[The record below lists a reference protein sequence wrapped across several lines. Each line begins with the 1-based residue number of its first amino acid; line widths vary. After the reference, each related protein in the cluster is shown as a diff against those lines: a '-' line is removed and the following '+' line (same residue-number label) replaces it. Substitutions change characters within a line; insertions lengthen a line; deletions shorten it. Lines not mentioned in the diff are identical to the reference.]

1 MSRLTELKKQYP
13 ELNVSVID
21 ILRRMDPTDSYKYLP
36 LLCKIFS
43 EKFKHGRSR
52 RELQETL
59 ERYQSHLENRGVD
72 FQNLALK
79 ELMAISE
86 FGSIFYEE
94 NFMVS
99 KEFIQMSEKN
109 LLENKDITSY
119 SGLED
124 MRQAISLASIKEL
137 NKALENEV
145 HKEYEDEKWVC
156 VRPLSFA
163 SSQKYGATTKWCT
176 TYVAEKQYFER
187 YWRRGILVYFI
198 NKLNGYKVAAFKAL
212 DGDSEFSFWNAED
225 SRVDFLEINF
235 DDYLYSIIRAI
246 FKSNKTNQ
254 SLCTE
259 EIQKQVNFECVDHSI
274 KKMAIREIGEPV
286 EIAVEIDRLYSEGPM
301 EVNEAMSVTE
311 VGIDQPS
318 EEYYFHRG
326 IDASVVRDITEAPVY
341 EERPSIA

>member
-1 MSRLTELKKQYP
+1 MSRINELKKQYP
-13 ELNVSVID
+13 ELNITMLDLLSKLD
-21 ILRRMDPTDSYKYLP
+21 KSGTYKYLP
-36 LLCKIFS
+36 LICKIFGKRWSLDAQVCKEDKDRFRQEIKLYLGNKGIDS
-43 EKFKHGRSR
+43 E
-52 RELQETL
+52 
-59 ERYQSHLENRGVD
+59 HLSDNSLYVYHRFADEFIGEYYDTMNNFMKLMD
-72 FQNLALK
+72 QNLVENNDVTSYKNIDEIRSAVTLASMKMWEK
-79 ELMAISE
+79 ELE
-86 FGSIFYEE
+86 G
-94 NFMVS
+94 
-99 KEFIQMSEKN
+99 
-109 LLENKDITSY
+109 
-119 SGLED
+119 
-124 MRQAISLASIKEL
+124 QA
-137 NKALENEV
+137 
-145 HKEYEDEKWVC
+145 HKEYEDDKWLIT
-156 VRPLSFA
+156 RPLTFSA
-163 SSQKYGATTKWCT
+163 SCKYGSSTRWCT
-176 TYVAEKQYFER
+176 TYKNEKQYFER

-286 EIAVEIDRLYSEGPM
+286 EIDRLYSEGPM

-326 IDASVVRDITEAPVY
+326 IDASVVRDMTEVPVY

>member
-1 MSRLTELKKQYP
+1 MSRLNELKKQYP

-59 ERYQSHLENRGVD
+59 ERNQSHLVSKGIDV
-72 FQNLALK
+72 QNIVLK
-79 ELMAISE
+79 ELIATVE
-86 FGSIFYEE
+86 YTHIFNDE

-124 MRQAISLASIKEL
+124 MRKAISLASIKEL

-198 NKLNGYKVAAFKAL
+198 NKQTGYKFAGFKAL
-212 DGDSEFSFWNAED
+212 DDEEGISFWSQTD
-225 SRVDFLEINF
+225 QRVDFLDLEI
-235 DDYLYSIIRAI
+235 DDYI
-246 FKSNKTNQ
+246 FP
-254 SLCTE
+254 LCRK
-259 EIQKQVNFECVDHSI
+259 IFSSRIYKND
-274 KKMAIREIGEPV
+274 G
-286 EIAVEIDRLYSEGPM
+286 
-301 EVNEAMSVTE
+301 N
-311 VGIDQPS
+311 
-318 EEYYFHRG
+318 
-326 IDASVVRDITEAPVY
+326 
-341 EERPSIA
+341 